1 MLTRGDVKIVAKSL
15 KNFKQ
20 ITLGV
25 TTKRA
30 LGQGKTPHTCKAEKL
45 PSRT

>member
-30 LGQGKTPHTCKAEKL
+30 LGQDALQHAIEKL
-45 PSRT
+45 PSMS